1 MIDCLGMLIAINKLE
16 PGAVTRSTVS
26 DSRDQVLLPAGTVL
40 SQGMISTLVSRG
52 VSLVDIVS
60 AEDDANLEDERD
72 KARIRIAEMFALS
85 PKTIELQQLQR
96 ILLEL
101 LNG

>member
-1 MIDCLGMLIAINKLE
+1 MLIAVNKLE
-16 PGAVTRSTVS
+16 PGAVTRSTVA
-26 DSRDQVLLPAGTVL
+26 DARDQVLLPAGTVL

-60 AEDDANLEDERD
+60 AEDDANLEDERG
-72 KARIRIAEMFALS
+72 KARIRIAEMFGLS

>member
-1 MIDCLGMLIAINKLE
+1 MLIAVNKLE
-16 PGAVTRSTVS
+16 PGAVARAAVV

-60 AEDDANLEDERD
+60 AEDDANLEDERG
-72 KARIRIAEMFALS
+72 KARLRIAEMFALS
-85 PKTIELQQLQR
+85 PKTHELQQLQR
-96 ILLEL
+96 LLLEL